1 MMTVSED
8 SASACEENDP
18 FEDVKEESLLE

>member
-1 MMTVSED
+1 MMTVSDD